1 MKRFIRV
8 LIKYRLYL
16 PCLAFR
22 NLYYNIFKVS
32 RKNKKSFFILSQHAI
47 LDISRTAKINVLQPV
62 LFGWCNMRKS
72 KMETALCMAK
82 ESILILGG
90 SRSELMLIGYG
101 SYIQI
106 GEKATLEIGDSFINR
121 EVKIICN
128 NHVKIGDGCII
139 AMGTVIRD
147 NDGGNHKIKSP
158 TYINSKPVVIG
169 NHVWL
174 GENVMILKGVAI
186 GEGSVIAAGSLVT
199 KDIPPHCL
207 AMGVP
212 AKVMRENI
220 EWEA

>member
-1 MKRFIRV
+1 
-8 LIKYRLYL
+8 
-16 PCLAFR
+16 
-22 NLYYNIFKVS
+22 
-32 RKNKKSFFILSQHAI
+32 
-47 LDISRTAKINVLQPV
+47 
-62 LFGWCNMRKS
+62 
-72 KMETALCMAK
+72 METALYMARK
-82 ESILILGG
+82 STLILGG
-90 SRSELMLIGYG
+90 KGKSELMLIGYG

-128 NHVKIGDGCII
+128 SHIKIGNGCII

-147 NDGGNHKIKSP
+147 NDGGIHIIKTP
-158 TYINSKPVVIG
+158 NYVNSRPIVIG

-174 GENVMILKGVAI
+174 GENVMILKGVTI

-207 AMGVP
+207 AMGAP
-212 AKVMRENI
+212 AKVVRENI